1 MSMEPETAQI
11 DRMPPQDTQ
20 AEQCALGGMLLSTD
34 AITDVTGILNAR
46 DFYRPAH
53 ETIYRAILDLHE
65 RGEPADPITVAA
77 ELTKRGELTKIGG
90 NSYLHQLVQVVPT
103 AANAA
108 YYAEIVHQEATWRA
122 LVQIGTQIAQ
132 MGYAR
137 DGDPEEARDQAEVL
151 LHSLGRNASIEKPYK
166 SLGEILELTY
176 DDLESDEQGVPT
188 GITDLDNLTN
198 GLQSEQLI
206 VVGARPAVGKSV
218 FAEGMALHPAVKHQI
233 PTAFFSL
240 EMSDTELGQRAL
252 ASQAQVALHHLRTR
266 QLTEVDW
273 TKLAR
278 TTPALTE
285 APAYFD
291 STPTASAAQI
301 CSNARRMHRELGI
314 GLVVIDYL
322 QLTTGDLT
330 GRAAENRQR
339 EIAETSRKFKLLAK
353 ELKIPVVL
361 LSQLNRGPEQRQDK
375 KPMVSDLRES
385 GAIEQDA
392 DVVILLH
399 REDVYEK
406 ESPRAGE
413 MDIIVGKHRNGPTA
427 TITAAFQGH
436 YSSVVDMAS
445 T

>member
-1 MSMEPETAQI
+1 MSMEPETAVI
-11 DRMPPQDTQ
+11 DRMPPQDTE
-20 AEQCALGGMLLSTD
+20 AEQCALGGMLLSEQ
-34 AITDVTGILNAR
+34 AIVEVAGVLEGHH
-46 DFYRPAH
+46 FYRPAH
-53 ETIYRAILDLHE
+53 ETIYRAILDLYAK
-65 RGEPADPITVAA
+65 GEPADPITVAA
-77 ELTKRGELTKIGG
+77 ELTKRGELTKVGG
-90 NSYLHQLVQVVPT
+90 HSYLMLLVQAVPT
-103 AANAA
+103 AANAE
-108 YYAEIVHQEATWRA
+108 YYAQIVRQEATWRS

-132 MGYAR
+132 MGYTR
-137 DGDPEEARDQAEVL
+137 EGDPEEARDQAEAL
-151 LHSLGRNASIEKPYK
+151 LHSLGRTASTEKPYK
-166 SLGEILELTY
+166 SLGEILELTF
-176 DDLESDEQGVPT
+176 DELESDDRGVPT
-188 GITDLDNLTN
+188 GLADLDRLTN
-198 GLQSEQLI
+198 GLQGGQLI

-218 FAEGMALHPAVKHQI
+218 FAEGMALHPAIKHQI

-252 ASQAQVALHHLRTR
+252 ASQARVALHHLRTK
-266 QLTEVDW
+266 QLTEEDW

-278 TTPALTE
+278 KMPPLSD

-291 STPTASAAQI
+291 SNPNASASQI

-314 GLVVIDYL
+314 GLIVIDYL
-322 QLTTGDLT
+322 QLTTSDLT

-339 EIAETSRKFKLLAK
+339 EIADTSRRFKLLAK
-353 ELKIPVVL
+353 ELEIPVVL

-375 KPMVSDLRES
+375 KPMISDLRES

-406 ESPRAGE
+406 ETPRAGE

-436 YSSVVDMAS
+436 YSSVVDMESA
-445 T
+445 